1 MATKWRR
8 ALFARAPTYAA
19 LFLLALS
26 NAAFAQAPGAS
37 NVSSVPKAGLFI
49 GVGGSYNAV
58 DFHQNLKAVGVSDVY
73 EGPLLVAYGE
83 AGGPAVPFD
92 DTRYTFAPDAQLGYF
107 RRFAGT
113 DWLGGLKFTYKYLGA
128 TTAENNDI
136 VPQAGAFTTTGADP
150 TITSFTGH
158 VAIKSL
164 QASFDHELTLIPF
177 IGRSFANS
185 FIYVGGGPVLFR
197 TQARIND
204 AIAFADVNGT
214 EFDMSGAPVSFSNSQ
229 WVWGGAVQAGFN
241 YFLSPTWSLDS
252 NYTFAM
258 SDSYKINYSQG
269 FSNVTN
275 GFTTNG
281 TAYIDS
287 KQRVTSQSFTVSIN
301 KVF

>member
-26 NAAFAQAPGAS
+26 NAAFAQALGAW
-37 NVSSVPKAGLFI
+37 NVASVPKAGLFI
-49 GVGGSYNAV
+49 GVGGSYDAV
-58 DFHQNLKAVGVSDVY
+58 DFHQNLKAVGVSGVY

-83 AGGPAVPFD
+83 AGEPAVPFD

-107 RRFAGT
+107 HRFAGT

-164 QASFDHELTLIPF
+164 LT
-177 IGRSFANS
+177 
-185 FIYVGGGPVLFR
+185 
-197 TQARIND
+197 
-204 AIAFADVNGT
+204 
-214 EFDMSGAPVSFSNSQ
+214 
-229 WVWGGAVQAGFN
+229 
-241 YFLSPTWSLDS
+241 
-252 NYTFAM
+252 
-258 SDSYKINYSQG
+258 
-269 FSNVTN
+269 
-275 GFTTNG
+275 
-281 TAYIDS
+281 
-287 KQRVTSQSFTVSIN
+287 TS
-301 KVF
+301 